1 MFPPSVV
8 KIRDCG
14 TPEALSPLGFDS
26 REWKI
31 IPTFLPWNIMVMQRQ
46 YTIILISVSCP
57 EEKKKQT
64 LQASYFFE
72 SSAFT
77 LTLEMFS
84 NRPGF
89 SSAGI

>member
-1 MFPPSVV
+1 
-8 KIRDCG
+8 
-14 TPEALSPLGFDS
+14 
-26 REWKI
+26 
-31 IPTFLPWNIMVMQRQ
+31 MVMQRQ

-72 SSAFT
+72 SPAFT